1 MTIRFT
7 KSWNGYYEGQIV
19 TNPAGG
25 NTEAQLI
32 ALGYAVSDLDGPDN
46 SLQLAKFATD
56 SSGNVTGL
64 VGPGGVDALSN
75 MGVDRWASKGGGTV
89 MVDWANVTIGTP
101 TAGWTV
107 AKSTSK
113 TFAGFQSL
121 VITATAGAA
130 DTMTCDITIPA
141 TFLGG
146 VKRLC
151 YAICPGDDYISG
163 DSSNAVQLWFAYSVS
178 TTQRLQ
184 MFTNLSQAIG
194 DWCESGAVYDQALT
208 GSGHITGTTQW
219 AKVAAEETTSVKL
232 VMTKRAGQ
240 AISLPLY
247 VGPVYTDPVRTQEAV
262 MTIFMDGNYS
272 GQYKYARQ
280 ILQAYNLRASLA
292 TAFQT
297 IGVSGMSEAEILK
310 MYSLGHE
317 LICHTGTVG
326 NVGWNDTGKYPDG
339 QEYALVKAD
348 IKAAFDWMDSRSANR
363 GKGYAVVGYTNGLV
377 NTQTLTRRTNIS
389 NAIRDAGVIKCRQ
402 LGTYYGSYYGCAG
415 EAQTLITQSRMASS
429 ADSTATLTGIVDS
442 IIQQGGWSGL
452 TFHDFVLSGAT
463 GNNLT
468 ATDFETVME
477 YIATKVAAGVLR
489 VMPFSEAMQAISAT
503 PKPQ

>member
-1 MTIRFT
+1 MPRITDLASLGLRAVIDDLGRIT
-7 KSWNGYYEGQIV
+7 RVIDNEGDDV
-19 TNPAGG
+19 GLPT
-25 NTEAQLI
+25 
-32 ALGYAVSDLDGPDN
+32 
-46 SLQLAKFATD
+46 FATD
-56 SSGNVTGL
+56 ASGNVAGL
-64 VGPGGVDALSN
+64 VGPGGVDALSV

-89 MVDWANVTIGTP
+89 MVDWASASIGTP

-107 AKSTSK
+107 AKSTS
-113 TFAGFQSL
+113 TTYAGFQSL

-130 DTMTCDITIPA
+130 DTLTCDITIPA

-146 VKRLC
+146 AKRIC
-151 YAICPGDDYISG
+151 YAIQPGDDYISG
-163 DSSNAVQLWFAYSVS
+163 DSNYAVQLWFAYSS
-178 TTQRLQ
+178 ATGHRTQ
-184 MFTNLSQAIG
+184 MFTNLNNAVG
-194 DWCESGAVYDQALT
+194 DWFESGALYDQAVN
-208 GSGHITGTTQW
+208 GSGHMTGTGGTAGPAW

-247 VGPVYTDPVRTQEAV
+247 VGPVYTDPVRTQGAV
-262 MTIFMDGNYS
+262 LTIFLDGNYS

-280 ILQAYNLRASLA
+280 ILQAYNIRASLA

-297 IGVSGMSEAEILK
+297 IGVSGMSEQEILK
-310 MYSLGHE
+310 MYALGHE

-339 QEYALVKAD
+339 SEYALVKAD
-348 IKAAFDWMDSRSANR
+348 IKAAFDWMDSRAANR

-389 NAIRDAGVIKCRQ
+389 NAIRDAGVVKCRQ

-415 EAQTLITQSRMASS
+415 EAQTLVTQSRMASS
-429 ADSTATLTGIVDS
+429 ADSTATLTGIIDS
-442 IIQQGGWSGL
+442 IIAQGGWSGL

-468 ATDFETVME
+468 VADFETVME
-477 YIATKVAAGVLR
+477 YIATKVNAGVLR

>member
-32 ALGYAVSDLDGPDN
+32 TLGYAVSDLDGPDN

-64 VGPGGVDALSN
+64 VGQGGGDALSV

-89 MVDWANVTIGTP
+89 MVDWANASIGTP
-101 TAGWTV
+101 TTGWAV

-113 TFAGFQSL
+113 TYAGFQSL
-121 VITATAGAA
+121 CITATAGAA

-146 VKRLC
+146 AKRLS
-151 YAICPGDDYISG
+151 YAVQPGDDYISG
-163 DSSNAVQLWFAYSVS
+163 DSAYPVQLWFAYSAS
-178 TTQRLQ
+178 TTHRIQ
-184 MFTNLSQAIG
+184 MFTNSSWRTG
-194 DWCESGAVYDQALT
+194 EWCESGAVYDQALT

-219 AKVAAEETTSVKL
+219 AKVAAEETISVKL

-262 MTIFMDGNYS
+262 LTIFMDGNYS

-280 ILQAYNLRASLA
+280 ILQANNIRASLA
-292 TAFQT
+292 TTFET
-297 IGVSGMSEAEILK
+297 IGVSGMTEAEILQ
-310 MYSLGHE
+310 MYELGHE
-317 LICHTGTVG
+317 LICHTGAG
-326 NVGWNDTGKYPDG
+326 ASVGWNDTGKYPDG
-339 QEYALVKAD
+339 SEYALVKAD
-348 IKAAFDWMDSRSANR
+348 IETAFTWMDARGANR
-363 GKGYAVVGYTNGLV
+363 GKGYAVVGYTNGLAKS
-377 NTQTLTRRTNIS
+377 QTYTRRTNIS
-389 NAIRDAGVIKCRQ
+389 NAIVDAGVLKCRQ
-402 LGTYYGSYYGCAG
+402 LGTYYGSHYGCG
-415 EAQTLITQSRMASS
+415 RENQVLVTQSRMASS

-442 IIQQGGWSGL
+442 IIAQGGWSGL
-452 TFHDFVLSGAT
+452 TFHDVLLSGAT
-463 GNNLT
+463 GNNYNV
-468 ATDFETVME
+468 ADFKTVME